1 MRNLIRQID
10 RRYQNIGRQNGHG
23 LEIEASYRASS
34 RWQLSGNY
42 SLQRSV
48 DLASDHDAANA
59 PQHQIY
65 ARADWRWSP
74 DWSAHA
80 QLNWVSERPR
90 EAGDDRDP
98 LAGYETLDLTVRKLT
113 GPQGWS
119 MALSVRNVFD
129 ADVRE
134 PTPYDRSVM
143 QPFVSIPND
152 YPQAGRSVS
161 LQATYRF

>member
-1 MRNLIRQID
+1 
-10 RRYQNIGRQNGHG
+10 
-23 LEIEASYRASS
+23 
-34 RWQLSGNY
+34 
-42 SLQRSV
+42 
-48 DLASDHDAANA
+48 
-59 PQHQIY
+59 
-65 ARADWRWSP
+65 
-74 DWSAHA
+74 
-80 QLNWVSERPR
+80 LNWVNERPR
-90 EAGDDRDP
+90 EAEDDRAP

-113 GPQGWS
+113 GPQGWN

-134 PTPYDRSVM
+134 PTPYDRSAM